1 MLLSLSCVCMWIFF
15 CLLNLLCV
23 YTGSLLLRPAL
34 IVFASWASPLRPQW
48 ILHLNH
54 PMFHI
59 LLWLFSWQS
68 PLICGCIE
76 LSLVHTLLFCI
87 FVAPWI
93 LVCHLLY
100 IPCVYCIWTI
110 LSLFTLSI
118 MCLYPFVLSLPP
130 WLLPDNHLHDN
141 YVFVYIP
148 LPLYRLCSNRPTLT
162 SVFCVSIRTILSTL
176 CLYQDHQLFCFR
188 VMI

>member
-1 MLLSLSCVCMWIFF
+1 
-15 CLLNLLCV
+15 
-23 YTGSLLLRPAL
+23 
-34 IVFASWASPLRPQW
+34 
-48 ILHLNH
+48 
-54 PMFHI
+54 
-59 LLWLFSWQS
+59 
-68 PLICGCIE
+68 
-76 LSLVHTLLFCI
+76 
-87 FVAPWI
+87 
-93 LVCHLLY
+93 
-100 IPCVYCIWTI
+100 
-110 LSLFTLSI
+110 LFTLSI

-141 YVFVYIP
+141 SVFVSIP